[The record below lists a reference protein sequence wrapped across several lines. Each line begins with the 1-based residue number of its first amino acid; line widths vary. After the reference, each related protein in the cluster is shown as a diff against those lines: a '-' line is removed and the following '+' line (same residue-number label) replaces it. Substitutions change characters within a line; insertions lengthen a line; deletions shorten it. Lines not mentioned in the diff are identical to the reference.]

1 MATYKIEIIARLGK
15 FHGVFFE
22 ATGAKV
28 DPADAPAHG
37 SVGDVWKSV
46 EKEIESRG
54 LDEDSDSI
62 IFRGIA
68 YDDFTKLAREVRMAT
83 Y

>member
-1 MATYKIEIIARLGK
+1 MATYKVEIIARLGK

-22 ATGAKV
+22 ASGPKA
-28 DPADAPAHG
+28 DPADAPALG
-37 SVGDVWKSV
+37 SVEDVWKGI
-46 EKEIESRG
+46 ENEIETHG

-68 YDDFTKLAREVRMAT
+68 YDDYTKLAREVRMAT